1 MPPSE
6 AQVDSTTEVQ
16 RSSTSALEPSAL
28 TPAGLQDVPH
38 SHPSADQAPPTNGF
52 RTALKRFI
60 RAQEESIDASKALLQ
75 SYETDLKPTEYGG
88 PCEKRFLLP
97 FWEASSGEG

>member
-28 TPAGLQDVPH
+28 TPASLQDVPH

-52 RTALKRFI
+52 RTALERFI

-75 SYETDLKPTEYGG
+75 SYEINLRPKEY
-88 PCEKRFLLP
+88 
-97 FWEASSGEG
+97 WWS